1 MVKICGVWQE
11 EDLLWSKNCDELSRR
26 AYARIPMISK
36 LKYIGTRTEDL
47 LDVYCLYVRSILEFC
62 AVVFHSGLTQE
73 QSHQLET
80 VQGVALFTILEEQSH
95 QLETVQGVA
104 LFTILGDNYV
114 LYEAAREMTGI
125 PMFSERR
132 QERVETFCKR
142 AIKHMKMFPL
152 NIVEGDREAFC

>member
-80 VQGVALFTILEEQSH
+80 VQGVALFTIL
-95 QLETVQGVA
+95 
-104 LFTILGDNYV
+104 GDNYV